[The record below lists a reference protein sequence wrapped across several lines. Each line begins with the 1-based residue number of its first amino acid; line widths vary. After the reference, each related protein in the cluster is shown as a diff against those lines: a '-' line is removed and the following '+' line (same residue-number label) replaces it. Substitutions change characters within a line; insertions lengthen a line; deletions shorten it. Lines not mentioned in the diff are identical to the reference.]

1 MLLRWLKT
9 VTIPM
14 IRLTQALSY
23 PHLIQA
29 ARAQTMAEQVRMMT
43 AVPAQTTAVKILAAE
58 LEQQTAAEQVDPL
71 VLRVL
76 RVLLAL
82 QALQALQAQLVLQ
95 APNRPQN

>member
-23 PHLIQA
+23 QHLIQA
-29 ARAQTMAEQVRMMT
+29 VRAQMT
-43 AVPAQTTAVKILAAE
+43 AEPEQMMMVALAQTTAVKILAAE

>member
-58 LEQQTAAEQVDPL
+58 LEQQTAAEQVAPQVLLVLLAPL
-71 VLRVL
+71 VLLVL
-76 RVLLAL
+76 QVLLAR
-82 QALQALQAQLVLQ
+82 LV
-95 APNRPQN
+95 PNTGLKH